1 MTNLEAYIQ
10 EAESQGS
17 KHCVVPT
24 ETLSVLL
31 EVVEA
36 VKGLLDNH
44 EEATGSCAVCLS
56 DGRGTHAEQLE
67 TALQKLEEARRG

>member
-24 ETLSVLL
+24 KTLRVLL
-31 EVVEA
+31 DVADVA
-36 VKGLLDNH
+36 KGLLENH
-44 EEATGSCAVCLS
+44 EESSGACAVCLS

-67 TALQKLEEARRG
+67 TALQKLEKARRG

>member
-10 EAESQGS
+10 EAESQGL

-24 ETLSVLL
+24 ETLRALFDVAD
-31 EVVEA
+31 VA
-36 VKGLLDNH
+36 KGLLENH
-44 EEATGSCAVCLS
+44 EESSGACAVCLA

-67 TALQKLEEARRG
+67 TALQKLEKARRG

>member
-1 MTNLEAYIQ
+1 MTNLETYIQ

-17 KHCVVPT
+17 KHCLVPT
-24 ETLSVLL
+24 KTLRLLL
-31 EVVEA
+31 EVAEA
-36 VKGLLDNH
+36 AKELLENH

-67 TALQKLEEARRG
+67 TALQKLEKARLR